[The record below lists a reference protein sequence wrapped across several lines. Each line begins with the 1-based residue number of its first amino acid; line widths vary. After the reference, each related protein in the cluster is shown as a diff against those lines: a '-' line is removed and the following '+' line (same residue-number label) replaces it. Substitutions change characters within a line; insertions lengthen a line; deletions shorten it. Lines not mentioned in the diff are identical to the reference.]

1 MPLIN
6 QIEAET
12 ALINAVRR
20 MALPMPAEF
29 EAGFLWSQYKAAE
42 IDASR
47 QLRVL
52 LQPTQIFAGDPTDA
66 EIAALTTV
74 SDDVIPVTTTVPHLV
89 EAAYDYEPDMFLNDK
104 WGFVVT
110 RQRPIIAV
118 QSFQIAFPAL
128 AAQPFNIAADWIRM
142 DRKYGQIR
150 IVPTGAT
157 MATPIA
163 MHLMQIIGGG
173 RSVPHMVKIR
183 YTAGLTDAVNNYPD
197 LLDVIKKMALLRII
211 DGMFFPQSGSISAD
225 GLSQSTSVDTQKLHD
240 GIDDKLDSLRDAI
253 HGVRCMVV

>member
-1 MPLIN
+1 MPLLS
-6 QIEAET
+6 QIDAET
-12 ALINAVRR
+12 ALQASLNR
-20 MALPMPAEF
+20 MAMPMPSSY

-42 IDASR
+42 ADASR

-52 LQPTQIFAGDPTDA
+52 FEPTQIFAGDPTDD

-74 SDDVIPVTTTVPHLV
+74 SDGPEPVTTTVPHLV
-89 EAAYDYEPDMFLNDK
+89 EAAYDYEPDMFQNDK
-104 WGFVVT
+104 WGFIVT
-110 RQRPIIAV
+110 RQKPIIAV
-118 QSFQIAFPAL
+118 QSIQMVFPAV
-128 AAQPFNIAADWIRM
+128 ASHPFDIAADWIRM

-150 IVPTGAT
+150 IVPTGAS

-173 RSVPHMVKIR
+173 RSVPHMVRIR

-240 GIDDKLDSLRDAI
+240 GIDDKLDALRDAI
-253 HGVRCMVV
+253 HGIRCMFV

>member
-1 MPLIN
+1 MSLIT

-12 ALINAVRR
+12 ALMNSVRR
-20 MALPMPAEF
+20 MPLPMPAEF
-29 EAGFLWSQYKAAE
+29 EPGFLWSQYKAAE
-42 IDASR
+42 ADASR
-47 QLRVL
+47 QLRVP

-74 SDDVIPVTTTVPHLV
+74 SADPEPVTTTMPHLV
-89 EAAYDYEPDMFLNDK
+89 EAAYDYEPDMFQYDK

-118 QSFQIAFPAL
+118 QSFRISFPAL
-128 AAQPFNIAADWIRM
+128 AAHPFDISPDWIKL

-150 IVPTGAT
+150 VVPTGST

-173 RSVPHMVKIR
+173 RFVPHMVRLR
-183 YTAGLTDAVNNYPD
+183 YTAGLSDAANQYPD

-225 GLSQSTSVDTQKLHD
+225 GLSQSTSVDTQKMHD
-240 GIDDKLDSLRDAI
+240 GIDDKLDALRDAI